1 MFELCWHSLGNII
14 IIGQPED
21 HQHIRAIRFPFA
33 LSFKVKPLLFA
44 IPAMHETAR
53 RRFCKSGNTQRDSR
67 GEGRKSP
74 KRIYRGLARRRR
86 RRGLL
91 LNSQLALWGSISS
104 NTESFDQTTRLLL
117 RSRSRRGRGTSNLQ
131 VLPILLPPFVVSTSP
146 PSLTILPIRQFTI
159 VVVNLSF
166 SFSS

>member
-33 LSFKVKPLLFA
+33 LSFKVKPLLFT

-86 RRGLL
+86 RGLL
-91 LNSQLALWGSISS
+91 LNSQLALWGIISS

-117 RSRSRRGRGTSNLQ
+117 RSRRRRWRGTLNLQ
-131 VLPILLPPFVVSTSP
+131 VLPILLPPFVVSTSS

-159 VVVNLSF
+159 VVVDLSF
-166 SFSS
+166 SSS